1 MELIGA
7 KISEICSGVLA
18 IEENLGRV
26 RDKVTEARFAS
37 WTLKARDGR
46 IVEMLAAYRTLS
58 LAAGERAT
66 IIFLIEET
74 RCYRMN
80 LRDGNDLGAGEWI

>member
-26 RDKVTEARFAS
+26 PDEVTEARFAS

-58 LAAGERAT
+58 LAAGDRAT
-66 IIFLIEET
+66 IIFLIDET
-74 RCYRMN
+74 LRYRMN
-80 LRDGNDLGAGEWI
+80 LRDGNNLGAGEWI